1 MSAHASSTVAMIRNR
16 DLLNGTSKASRSYEQ
31 YHGLAAEGHLNLL
44 GRVFH
49 SCPSRETRAS
59 YGMGQYAT
67 ADADRNSRPVLNFGS
82 YNYSGL
88 NGHPRIVAAAEAAL
102 RKYGTTTSGVRLFNG
117 TSELH
122 LELEERLAE
131 FLGFEACITFS
142 SGYTANLS
150 TLSLLCGPTDAVL
163 SDSYNHQSIIEGLK
177 LSGAQVHSFKHK
189 SSRHLE
195 SKLRRLG
202 TDRRKFIVTDGVF
215 SMDGDIA
222 DVPTLVTLAERHN
235 AFLILDDAHATGAIG
250 PNGRGTAAHF
260 ALQSGVDLV
269 TGSLSKGL
277 PGIGGFAVGS
287 RRTIEAMRLGAHS
300 YVFSAS
306 IPPAVVAGLCEA
318 IDILKEDQQIQERL
332 RVNEIAL
339 RDGIVALGLDCM
351 ESETPIIPVAMPSL
365 EATLLMTREMFEQGI
380 YINPVGYP
388 AVTQNRNR
396 LRLNASAEFR
406 NEDIQRCLEAL
417 SVAMDR
423 VPEVRDSRN
432 SPAPVEDVCPAAF
445 EGL

>member
-1 MSAHASSTVAMIRNR
+1 MPGHSSSTVAMIRNR
-16 DLLNGTSKASRSYEQ
+16 DLLNGESKALRSFQQ
-31 YHGLAAEGHLNLL
+31 YHSLASEGYLSLL

-67 ADADRNSRPVLNFGS
+67 ADADRYSRQVLNFGS

-122 LELEERLAE
+122 LELEERLAG

-163 SDSYNHQSIIEGLK
+163 SDGP
-177 LSGAQVHSFKHK
+177 
-189 SSRHLE
+189 
-195 SKLRRLG
+195 
-202 TDRRKFIVTDGVF
+202 DRRKFIVTDGVF

-222 DVPTLVTLAERHN
+222 DVPGLVSLAERYN

-260 ALQSGVDLV
+260 GVQSGVDLV

-277 PGIGGFAVGS
+277 PGVGGFAAGS

-318 IDILKEDQQIQERL
+318 IRILEEDQQIQERL
-332 RVNEIAL
+332 RTNESTL

-351 ESETPIIPVAMPSL
+351 SSETPIIPVAMPSL
-365 EATLLMTREMFEQGI
+365 NATLRMTKEMFEQGI

-388 AVTQNRNR
+388 AVTQTRNR

-417 SVAMDR
+417 SVAKGR
-423 VPEVRDSRN
+423 VLDTRDSNNPRK
-432 SPAPVEDVCPAAF
+432 PVEDVRSAVI